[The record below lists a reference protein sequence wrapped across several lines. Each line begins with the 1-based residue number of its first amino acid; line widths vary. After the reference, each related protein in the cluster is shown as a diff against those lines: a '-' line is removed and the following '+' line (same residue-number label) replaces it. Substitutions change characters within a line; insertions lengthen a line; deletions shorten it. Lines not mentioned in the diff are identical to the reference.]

1 MRESVAEV
9 VVWHL
14 LVRRRPRPLMSAVR
28 VPPPSPVVGVAVLSE
43 VAVDVEEVV
52 RVAVQVVVRV
62 AVPSRGTVVV
72 LVVVP
77 SQGIARVLVV
87 AP

>member
-1 MRESVAEV
+1 MAVAAV
-9 VVWHL
+9 VL
-14 LVRRRPRPLMSAVR
+14 LPLARLLPRPRASADC
-28 VPPPSPVVGVAVLSE
+28 VPPPSAFLLEVA

-62 AVPSRGTVVV
+62 PVAAPWW
-72 LVVVP
+72 
-77 SQGIARVLVV
+77 GIARGRVV